1 MGWAGIVVLGLAV
14 GYAGWFFH
22 PSRRALVRASGRAS
36 GRSGGS
42 LALAIVAAVAGAALA
57 KAAGRATGLFYDGE
71 LLEWPVCTA
80 AAFVCVAVSVALR
93 ARR

>member
-1 MGWAGIVVLGLAV
+1 MGWAGIVVLGLAI
-14 GYAGWFFH
+14 GCAGWFFH
-22 PSRRALVRASGRAS
+22 PLRRASGPV
-36 GRSGGS
+36 GM
-42 LALAIVAAVAGAALA
+42 ALAIAIAAALAGAALA

-80 AAFVCVAVSVALR
+80 VAFVFVAVSVALC

>member
-1 MGWAGIVVLGLAV
+1 MGWLGIVVLGVAV
-14 GYAGWFFH
+14 GLAGWLFH
-22 PSRRALVRASGRAS
+22 PRRRASG
-36 GRSGGS
+36 G
-42 LALAIVAAVAGAALA
+42 LALAVVAALAGAALA

-80 AAFVCVAVSVALR
+80 AAFVCVAVAVALR

>member
-1 MGWAGIVVLGLAV
+1 MGWAGIVVLSLVV
-14 GYAGWFFH
+14 GFAGWFLH
-22 PSRRALVRASGRAS
+22 PLRRVSGPS
-36 GRSGGS
+36 GSG
-42 LALAIVAAVAGAALA
+42 LALAVAAALAGAALA

-80 AAFVCVAVSVALR
+80 VAVVLVAGLVALR

>member
-1 MGWAGIVVLGLAV
+1 MSWSGIVVLGLAI
-14 GYAGWFFH
+14 GCAGWFFH
-22 PSRRALVRASGRAS
+22 PLRRGSGPA
-36 GRSGGS
+36 GRS
-42 LALAIVAAVAGAALA
+42 LAFAVAAALAGAALA

-80 AAFVCVAVSVALR
+80 LAFVFVAVSVALR

>member
-14 GYAGWFFH
+14 GCAGWFFH
-22 PSRRALVRASGRAS
+22 PLRRASGLH
-36 GRSGGS
+36 GGG
-42 LALAIVAAVAGAALA
+42 LALAAAAAVAGAALA

-80 AAFVCVAVSVALR
+80 VAFVFVAVSVALR

>member
-14 GYAGWFFH
+14 GCAGWFFH
-22 PSRRALVRASGRAS
+22 PLRRASGPA
-36 GRSGGS
+36 GRG
-42 LALAIVAAVAGAALA
+42 LALAAAAGLAGAALA
-57 KAAGRATGLFYDGE
+57 KVGGRATGFFHDGE

-80 AAFVCVAVSVALR
+80 VAFVFVAVSVALR

>member
-1 MGWAGIVVLGLAV
+1 MGWAGIVVLGLVV
-14 GYAGWFFH
+14 GFAGWFFH
-22 PSRRALVRASGRAS
+22 PLRRASGPVGS
-36 GRSGGS
+36 G
-42 LALAIVAAVAGAALA
+42 LALAVAAALAGAALA

-80 AAFVCVAVSVALR
+80 VAFVFVAAWVALR

>member
-1 MGWAGIVVLGLAV
+1 MGWQGIVVLGLAI
-14 GYAGWFFH
+14 GCAGWFFH
-22 PSRRALVRASGRAS
+22 PLRRACGPAGSG
-36 GRSGGS
+36 
-42 LALAIVAAVAGAALA
+42 LALAVVAALAGAALA

-80 AAFVCVAVSVALR
+80 VAFVFVAVSVAFR